1 MTPDPQPPGGS
12 DLDRITEEDLRLA
25 REARRIR
32 RAERDGPAGEADDT
46 AVADLG
52 DDLDE
57 RDDRDDATPEPA
69 KKPKE
74 KKPPKSSTR
83 NLVEWV
89 VVLVGAVAIALV
101 VRTFIFQTFW
111 IPSPSMAT
119 TLVKDDRVLVNKL
132 SYRLHDVNR
141 GDVIVFER
149 PPNEPPS
156 EVKDL
161 IKRVVGLNGERVSIR
176 EGQVHIDGALL
187 EEPYT
192 HGLETLD
199 QGCST
204 GDLTALYTEE
214 GLLIPDGHVFVM
226 GDNRVQS
233 ADGRC
238 FGPIDED
245 LIVGRAFMII
255 WPPSKVGGL

>member
-1 MTPDPQPPGGS
+1 MSSVPTS
-12 DLDRITEEDLRLA
+12 SS
-25 REARRIR
+25 
-32 RAERDGPAGEADDT
+32 T
-46 AVADLG
+46 A
-52 DDLDE
+52 
-57 RDDRDDATPEPA
+57 EPA

-192 HGLETLD
+192 NGLETLD

-214 GLLIPDGHVFVM
+214 GLLIPDGHVCVM

-233 ADGRC
+233 ADGRR
-238 FGPIDED
+238 GPDPGSRVHD
-245 LIVGRAFMII
+245 HLAALQGGRALTVRWRSPI
-255 WPPSKVGGL
+255 SRAGGTRSR